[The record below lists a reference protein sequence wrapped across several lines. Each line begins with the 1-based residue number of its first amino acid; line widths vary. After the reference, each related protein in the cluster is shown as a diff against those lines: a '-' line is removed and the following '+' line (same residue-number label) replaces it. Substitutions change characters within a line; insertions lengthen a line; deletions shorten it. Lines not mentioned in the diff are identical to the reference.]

1 MQPGVLPGVGRMGEG
16 CGVVVVMETG
26 VPALD
31 EVLGGGIPER
41 AMTIILG
48 VPGAGKTILAEQIAV
63 NQAKRGKRVVVFTAL
78 SESHEQLLATL
89 RQFAFFDESLVGERV
104 RFINLQMILRD
115 GLAAT
120 ADAIVEIVRT
130 EGASVVVIDGFRG
143 ITGFANS
150 NHEVRLFLYEVRT
163 RLALLEVTTLVTLE
177 MESDHANDSAALT
190 VADGVIAL
198 HNTLAGVRHRR
209 HIEVRKLRAMPHL
222 DGLHALTIT
231 RAGITC
237 YPRHE
242 AVYRTTNYEFQLGR
256 ADFGLAELD
265 AMLGG
270 GPNRGTGT
278 LIAGTPG
285 GGKTLL
291 ALHYLMAGV
300 AAGERGLFVGFNESA
315 AQLAAKAA
323 YFGLDLHSAAERGDI
338 VLLPLAPVELEVD
351 MLAAMIR
358 ERVEQRGIARLVIDP
373 ATEVERAI
381 LEPHRSIGYF
391 ASLLN
396 YLRERHVTSVFTQ
409 EISPFPEPRL
419 TFMETPAAVLMENL
433 LLLRSAEYQ
442 ERLYRIISALKM
454 RLSGFDPTLRE
465 LRIEDGAVRVLPIS
479 ESGAAVL
486 AGITRQER
494 RQARAS
500 SDGEGA

>member
-1 MQPGVLPGVGRMGEG
+1 MVA
-16 CGVVVVMETG
+16 VMETG

-63 NQAKRGKRVVVFTAL
+63 GQAKRGKRVVVFTAL

-89 RQFAFFDESLVGERV
+89 RQFAFFDESLIGERI
-104 RFINLQMILRD
+104 RFINLQTILRD

-143 ITGFANS
+143 IAGFADS

-177 MESDHANDSAALT
+177 MESDHGNDSAALT

-209 HIEVRKLRAMPHL
+209 HIEVRKLRAMRHL
-222 DGLHALTIT
+222 DGLHALSIT
-231 RAGITC
+231 SEGITC

-242 AVYRTTNYEFQLGR
+242 AVFRTADYDFLPGR
-256 ADFGLAELD
+256 ACFGLPELD

-278 LIAGTPG
+278 LIAGSPG
-285 GGKTLL
+285 TGKTLI

-300 AAGERGLFVGFNESA
+300 AAGERGLFVGFHESE
-315 AQLAAKAA
+315 AQLYAKAA
-323 YFGLDLHSAAERGDI
+323 QFDLDLRGAVGRGDV
-338 VLLPLAPVELEVD
+338 VLLTLAPVELEVD

-358 ERVEQRGIARLVIDP
+358 ERVERLHSTRLVLDP
-373 ATEVERAI
+373 ISEIEHAVVERNRAT
-381 LEPHRSIGYF
+381 GFF
-391 ASLLN
+391 AALLN
-396 YLRERHVTSVFTQ
+396 YLREHNVTNLLTR

-419 TFMETPAAVLMENL
+419 MFIETPASVLTENL
-433 LLLRSAEYQ
+433 LLLRSVEYQ
-442 ERLYRIISALKM
+442 DRLYRIVSVLKM
-454 RLSGFDPTLRE
+454 RLSGFDPSLRE
-465 LRIEDGAVRVLPIS
+465 FRIADGAVRVLPVA
-479 ESGAAVL
+479 ESGVAVI
-486 AGITRQER
+486 AGITQQER
-494 RQARAS
+494 RTQTHNDGRAS
-500 SDGEGA
+500 